1 MIFTMPGDE
10 LVEMIPNEILE
21 SIFELIT
28 SPEDLKSLCLVN
40 KRVNNFAR
48 GLLWRKPKLKFAQF
62 TIEDFKWISKMPI
75 QVLDFGDMVVYRYD
89 GYIGHIEKTGSRD
102 LNTDSLID
110 LFKIISQMDH
120 LSHLKLDL
128 SIFDCKEIPWSKL
141 LDGCKIKTIT
151 ICESSLYDGDIW
163 ADLGVLDL
171 VRYSKRHLRHF
182 DYLESLV
189 IEKELFGIDS
199 EKHGFYKYFIKR
211 QKPSPEAFK
220 FKNLSIKILKI
231 QPAEYVGLFQILD
244 YFCGLKMLSL
254 HLRTGV
260 FYDNDCE
267 YDEDQ
272 FLNAKSDFMIRHP
285 KCQVLVEI
293 DNGPHHSQDDCVL
306 S

>member
-1 MIFTMPGDE
+1 MSGDQM
-10 LVEMIPNEILE
+10 VENIPNEILE
-21 SIFELIT
+21 SIFELLT
-28 SPEDLKSLCLVN
+28 SPKDLKSLCLVN
-40 KRVNNFAR
+40 KKVNLFAK
-48 GLLWRKPKLKFAQF
+48 GLLWRKPNLKWEHF

-75 QVLDFGDMVVYRYD
+75 QILDLGEMIVWQEYPRWVARL
-89 GYIGHIEKTGSRD
+89 EKSCY
-102 LNTDSLID
+102 LHTDSLID
-110 LFKIISQMDH
+110 LFKMISEMDH
-120 LSHLKLDL
+120 LNHLKLDL

-141 LDGCKIKTIT
+141 LERCKIKTIT

-267 YDEDQ
+267 YDEEQ